1 MTQVKS
7 TTLFAIEALH
17 GVTNAACLR
26 QRPRRPSPASGLSPD
41 TERDHPLVKDLAYP
55 IAAGS
60 VSEPNRARTWALD
73 QVGGDCRNQEQ
84 PVGRGRRAAIPGDPT
99 LNPLIPPLE

>member
-41 TERDHPLVKDLAYP
+41 TERDHPLVKDLPTPHCRWFWYP
-55 IAAGS
+55 
-60 VSEPNRARTWALD
+60 NQTAR
-73 QVGGDCRNQEQ
+73 GH
-84 PVGRGRRAAIPGDPT
+84 GR
-99 LNPLIPPLE
+99 